1 MIETRLRERE
11 AAQEEIY
18 SWRLEQL
25 LLAGYGRSEATLLAG
40 RTDVDLHAATDLVL
54 KGCPPELAVEILR

>member
-25 LLAGYGRSEATLLAG
+25 QLAGYGSGDAKLLAQ
-40 RTDVDLHAATDLVL
+40 RTDIDLHAATDLVL